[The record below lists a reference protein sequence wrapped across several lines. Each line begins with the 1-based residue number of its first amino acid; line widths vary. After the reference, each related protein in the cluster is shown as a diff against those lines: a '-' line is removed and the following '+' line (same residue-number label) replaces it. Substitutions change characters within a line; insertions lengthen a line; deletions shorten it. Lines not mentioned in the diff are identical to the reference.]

1 MEVSLII
8 NGKKLQ
14 VSVEPDEV
22 LLTTLRGQGYFS
34 TRRGCDTL
42 NCGLCTVWLDGKT
55 ILSCSYPTYR
65 AAGHEVTTLEGLADE
80 AALLAD
86 CLAAEGAD
94 QCGYC
99 TTGMMMSAMAL
110 RRQNPNP
117 TDEEIKDFLV
127 GNLCRCTGYE
137 SHLRGIRR
145 YLEEVEA

>member
-1 MEVSLII
+1 M
-8 NGKKLQ
+8 
-14 VSVEPDEV
+14 
-22 LLTTLRGQGYFS
+22 
-34 TRRGCDTL
+34 
-42 NCGLCTVWLDGKT
+42 
-55 ILSCSYPTYR
+55 
-65 AAGHEVTTLEGLADE
+65 
-80 AALLAD
+80 
-86 CLAAEGAD
+86 AAEGAD

-145 YLEEVEA
+145 YLQEVEA